1 MKFSEIQQTLKS
13 PKDSR
18 NEFGKYNYRTCSAIL
33 EAVKPLLGPATLI
46 VSDEL
51 VLIGE
56 RYYIKATATYT
67 NKDEGETFAATAYA
81 REPLDKKGMDEA
93 QITGASS
100 TYARKAALS
109 GLFAIDDS
117 SNDPDATNTHGQT
130 PNKPSA
136 GRNRGQAANQPGHS
150 QKARRDPSKRLW
162 RRCRPQGRPTA
173 GQSRP
178 AGIHQRHR
186 CVCRR
191 RGRRPPDGEGRH
203 MAHGRGLQDYHR
215 HHRLL
220 AKPRKVR
227 TLGTVL
233 EPKSAKSGKARQIR
247 QMPIL
252 PKPSPLFLL
261 SPPFLPPLSFP
272 LILPLSITPYNPPI
286 IIHYP
291 HT

>member
-18 NEFGKYNYRTCSAIL
+18 NDFGKYNYRTCSAIL

-67 NKDEGETFAATAYA
+67 NKDEGETFTATAYA

-117 SNDPDATNTHGQT
+117 SNDPDATNTHGQA

-136 GRNRGQAANQPGHS
+136 GRSRGQAANNQVAAKKPAEGLKS
-150 QKARRDPSKRLW
+150 GSGTDAALKAAQQQAKAAR
-162 RRCRPQGRPTA
+162 
-173 GQSRP
+173 
-178 AGIHQRHR
+178 
-186 CVCRR
+186 
-191 RGRRPPDGEGRH
+191 
-203 MAHGRGLQDYHR
+203 QDYINATGADPADVDAA
-215 HHRLL
+215 L
-220 AKPRKVR
+220 K
-227 TLGTVL
+227 TVKGATWHTA
-233 EPKSAKSGKARQIR
+233 EGCK
-247 QMPIL
+247 
-252 PKPSPLFLL
+252 
-261 SPPFLPPLSFP
+261 
-272 LILPLSITPYNPPI
+272 I
-286 IIHYP
+286 IIETIAYWQNQGK
-291 HT
+291 